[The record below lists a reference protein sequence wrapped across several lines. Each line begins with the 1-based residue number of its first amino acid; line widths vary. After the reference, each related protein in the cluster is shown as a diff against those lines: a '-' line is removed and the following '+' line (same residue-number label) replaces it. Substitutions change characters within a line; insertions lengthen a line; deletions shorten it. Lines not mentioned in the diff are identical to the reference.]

1 MDNESRGQR
10 RQEERKKE
18 KKDYMKWQKKNW
30 GGETGEKTRAQPM
43 IIRDFSFWWY
53 TVTTSTPLVRF
64 FSFDLSDRNLE
75 ERRGRRK
82 KGRKTQGGVCR
93 VLLRGSKSISSGR
106 RRIKDL
112 GLSRNDLNPKKEQK
126 RNPWTVGGKEMDT
139 LRGRRTWW
147 NERATSPISH
157 RFSPAS
163 SFPHTRLSST
173 FSVSNKKRQFH
184 WG

>member
-1 MDNESRGQR
+1 
-10 RQEERKKE
+10 
-18 KKDYMKWQKKNW
+18 
-30 GGETGEKTRAQPM
+30 M

-75 ERRGRRK
+75 KRGRRK

-93 VLLRGSKSISSGR
+93 GLLRGSKSISSGR

-126 RNPWTVGGKEMDT
+126 KEPVDRRGKRDGHIEGEEDMM
-139 LRGRRTWW
+139 
-147 NERATSPISH
+147 E
-157 RFSPAS
+157 
-163 SFPHTRLSST
+163 
-173 FSVSNKKRQFH
+173 
-184 WG
+184 